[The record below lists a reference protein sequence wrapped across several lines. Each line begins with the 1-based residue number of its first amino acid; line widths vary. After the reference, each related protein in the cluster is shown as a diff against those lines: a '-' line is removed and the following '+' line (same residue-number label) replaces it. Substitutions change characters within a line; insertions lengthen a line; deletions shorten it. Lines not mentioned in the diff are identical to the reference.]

1 MFSRLTCL
9 VLWSHCDDDDDD
21 DDDDD
26 ADDDDD
32 EADDDDDDDLVT
44 GTMPAGH
51 PTRL

>member
-9 VLWSHCDDDDDD
+9 VFWSHCDDDDDD